1 MEPEAC
7 SVIVV
12 VVVVVWGDVEIHA
25 TARRRRRYGGCR
37 GRIREEEE
45 GVGAKS

>member
-1 MEPEAC
+1 LEAEAC

-25 TARRRRRYGGCR
+25 TATRRRYGGCR
-37 GRIREEEE
+37 GGIREEEE
-45 GVGAKS
+45 EEVGAKS